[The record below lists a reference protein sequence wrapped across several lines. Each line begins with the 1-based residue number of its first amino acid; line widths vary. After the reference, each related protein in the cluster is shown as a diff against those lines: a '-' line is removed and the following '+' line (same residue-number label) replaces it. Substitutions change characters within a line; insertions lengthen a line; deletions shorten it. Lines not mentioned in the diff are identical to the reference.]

1 MTKSFVY
8 CGIGSRETPD
18 TILKLMVNIAVDLA
32 QKGWVLRSGLAGGA
46 DQAFHVGATIANGH
60 QENYIPCK
68 GFNGANAQAIVA
80 PDLPNWKDAL
90 RISSSFHPAWD
101 RCSEVAKKL
110 HGRNLYQIAGKD
122 LDLTVDCVICW
133 TKNGQ
138 EIGGTAQA
146 MRIAKHLEIPIFNL
160 FFDDHID
167 KLNEFILQ
175 MH

>member
-1 MTKSFVY
+1 MPIYAGV
-8 CGIGSRETPD
+8 GSRETPD
-18 TILKLMVNIAVDLA
+18 QIIKLMRDIAVVLA
-32 QKGWVLRSGLAGGA
+32 QRGWVLRSGLAGGA
-46 DQAFHVGATIANGH
+46 DQAFHLGATIANGR
-60 QENYIPCK
+60 QENYIPWK

-90 RISSSFHPAWD
+90 RISRQFHPAWG
-101 RCSEVAKKL
+101 RCSEGAKKP
-110 HGRNLYQIAGKD
+110 HGRNLYQIVGKD
-122 LDLTVDCVICW
+122 LNLPVDCVVCW

-160 FFDDHID
+160 FFDDHIN

-175 MH
+175 MN